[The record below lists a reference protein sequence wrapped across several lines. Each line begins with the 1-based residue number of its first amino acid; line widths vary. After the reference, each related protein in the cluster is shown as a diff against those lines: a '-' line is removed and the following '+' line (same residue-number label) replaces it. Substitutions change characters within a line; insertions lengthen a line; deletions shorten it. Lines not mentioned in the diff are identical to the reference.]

1 GSSLWRVPYDELERR
16 CRACAPT
23 FEDSLSE
30 HVENRLRQLGESYEE
45 EAFRAGISRC
55 LETGDFV
62 FLYVGRDLDERTR
75 RIMTYLAEGPRMTF
89 FGVEVDHYRQGNGA
103 AVLLPRTPFVPTWI
117 TEPTTRAP
125 RSARS
130 PALDLAAAEP
140 SVLELIER

>member
-55 LETGDFV
+55 LETGSFV

-75 RIMTYLAEGPRMTF
+75 RIMTFLAEGARMPF
-89 FGVEVDHYRQGNGA
+89 LAVGVDHFPAGA
-103 AVLLPRTPFVPTWI
+103 RHHRVLVPRP
-117 TEPTTRAP
+117 
-125 RSARS
+125 
-130 PALDLAAAEP
+130 P
-140 SVLELIER
+140 S